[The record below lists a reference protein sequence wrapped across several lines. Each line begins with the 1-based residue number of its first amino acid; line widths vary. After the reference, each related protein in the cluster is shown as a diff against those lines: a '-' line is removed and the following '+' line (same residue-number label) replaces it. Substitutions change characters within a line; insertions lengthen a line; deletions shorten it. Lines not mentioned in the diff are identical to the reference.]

1 MEVWNLSKADIQ
13 ELPTLG
19 SVEIERLEIII
30 VSITPTRG
38 GLVPTDTTG

>member
-19 SVEIERLEIII
+19 SVEIERPEFII
-30 VSITPTRG
+30 VFKEK
-38 GLVPTDTTG
+38 